1 MTVLQLN
8 FLAPAVLAVQLV
20 AAPVLALEFQPPQ
33 QLAVELVQETPVLA
47 LQLRAPQLLD
57 AALLPV
63 LIGPPGLDGGA
74 LPKSPAFTYAAG
86 RLVGVVYADGSTKT
100 MTWAGEQL
108 AQVDFARVG
117 YPTTRKTLA
126 YNPNGTLA
134 SVTETVI

>member
-1 MTVLQLN
+1 MSCQELLEI
-8 FLAPAVLAVQLV
+8 AVQ
-20 AAPVLALEFQPPQ
+20 
-33 QLAVELVQETPVLA
+33 
-47 LQLRAPQLLD
+47 
-57 AALLPV
+57 
-63 LIGPPGLDGGA
+63 GPPGPPGPAGGT
-74 LPKSPAFTYAAG
+74 PPVSPVFTYASG
-86 RLVGVVYADGSTKT
+86 KLVGVVYADGSTKT